1 MKIYAYILIVLSG
14 VLTAQCSKVTLD
26 EICGYPSAPG
36 GGNGEGEGNG
46 DYNSYWYYSYEAA
59 QLIDAETLGM
69 ETAEDFTP
77 YTVAHLGDTLF
88 IANIGKAGSSL
99 LLFSIKKGERLGTL
113 QSWQHDGGEKSF
125 GSQIE
130 AIVPSGNRLY
140 VAERQSRIHV
150 FRLPE
155 LSYLTC
161 IGNGQW
167 SGMITLD
174 GKDITRESIRQRS
187 KDGMSHIPEDRHKHG
202 LVLDYSLE
210 NNMVLQRYWQPEF
223 QKGGFIRS
231 DKVREYSDRLIAQYD
246 VRSGQGS
253 STIVRSMSGG
263 NQQKAI
269 IAREVDRD
277 KSLIVAVQPTRGLDV
292 GAIEYIHSQLVAER
306 DRGKAVLLVSLELDE
321 VMSLSDRI
329 LVMYEGRLVG
339 QLNPKTTTVAELGLY
354 MSGAKRDDMGGD
366 QA

>member
-46 DYNSYWYYSYEAA
+46 DYTSYWYYSYEAA

-167 SGMITLD
+167 SGPVFQAQAMTVKDELIFARGQERNGQHLQRGGCHP
-174 GKDITRESIRQRS
+174 GKLPEGEPLPPGIRQRQS
-187 KDGMSHIPEDRHKHG
+187 GQQRLCQPFHAARCGRASAAHG
-202 LVLDYSLE
+202 L
-210 NNMVLQRYWQPEF
+210 
-223 QKGGFIRS
+223 
-231 DKVREYSDRLIAQYD
+231 
-246 VRSGQGS
+246 
-253 STIVRSMSGG
+253 
-263 NQQKAI
+263 
-269 IAREVDRD
+269 
-277 KSLIVAVQPTRGLDV
+277 
-292 GAIEYIHSQLVAER
+292 
-306 DRGKAVLLVSLELDE
+306 
-321 VMSLSDRI
+321 
-329 LVMYEGRLVG
+329 
-339 QLNPKTTTVAELGLY
+339 
-354 MSGAKRDDMGGD
+354 
-366 QA
+366 

>member
-155 LSYLTC
+155 LSYLFFFSAVSKGYTWIPLRSICQRNSPISQTC
-161 IGNGQW
+161 PFT
-167 SGMITLD
+167 STC
-174 GKDITRESIRQRS
+174 
-187 KDGMSHIPEDRHKHG
+187 
-202 LVLDYSLE
+202 
-210 NNMVLQRYWQPEF
+210 F
-223 QKGGFIRS
+223 
-231 DKVREYSDRLIAQYD
+231 
-246 VRSGQGS
+246 S
-253 STIVRSMSGG
+253 STKRQIPISFVPSS
-263 NQQKAI
+263 AI
-269 IAREVDRD
+269 MQRLSPSKRENRFVPSISRNWICFG
-277 KSLIVAVQPTRGLDV
+277 SPCFCL
-292 GAIEYIHSQLVAER
+292 
-306 DRGKAVLLVSLELDE
+306 
-321 VMSLSDRI
+321 RI
-329 LVMYEGRLVG
+329 RIC
-339 QLNPKTTTVAELGLY
+339 
-354 MSGAKRDDMGGD
+354 SIC
-366 QA
+366 

>member
-167 SGMITLD
+167 SGPVFQAQAMTVKD
-174 GKDITRESIRQRS
+174 GLIFARDKNGMVKHLQRGGCHPGKLPEGEPLPPGIRQRQS
-187 KDGMSHIPEDRHKHG
+187 GQQRLCQPFHAARCGRASAAHG
-202 LVLDYSLE
+202 L
-210 NNMVLQRYWQPEF
+210 
-223 QKGGFIRS
+223 
-231 DKVREYSDRLIAQYD
+231 
-246 VRSGQGS
+246 
-253 STIVRSMSGG
+253 
-263 NQQKAI
+263 
-269 IAREVDRD
+269 
-277 KSLIVAVQPTRGLDV
+277 
-292 GAIEYIHSQLVAER
+292 
-306 DRGKAVLLVSLELDE
+306 
-321 VMSLSDRI
+321 
-329 LVMYEGRLVG
+329 
-339 QLNPKTTTVAELGLY
+339 
-354 MSGAKRDDMGGD
+354 
-366 QA
+366 

>member
-69 ETAEDFTP
+69 ETADDFTP

-167 SGMITLD
+167 SGPVFQAQAMTVKDADFRTRQERNGQHLQRGGCHP
-174 GKDITRESIRQRS
+174 GKLPEGEPLPPGIRQRQS
-187 KDGMSHIPEDRHKHG
+187 GQQRLCQPFHAARCGRASAAHG
-202 LVLDYSLE
+202 L
-210 NNMVLQRYWQPEF
+210 
-223 QKGGFIRS
+223 
-231 DKVREYSDRLIAQYD
+231 
-246 VRSGQGS
+246 
-253 STIVRSMSGG
+253 
-263 NQQKAI
+263 
-269 IAREVDRD
+269 
-277 KSLIVAVQPTRGLDV
+277 
-292 GAIEYIHSQLVAER
+292 
-306 DRGKAVLLVSLELDE
+306 
-321 VMSLSDRI
+321 
-329 LVMYEGRLVG
+329 
-339 QLNPKTTTVAELGLY
+339 
-354 MSGAKRDDMGGD
+354 
-366 QA
+366 

>member
-167 SGMITLD
+167 SGP
-174 GKDITRESIRQRS
+174 GKGRADFRTRQERNGQHLQRGGCHPGKLPEGEPLPPGIRQRQS
-187 KDGMSHIPEDRHKHG
+187 GQQRLCQPFHAARCGRVSAAHG
-202 LVLDYSLE
+202 L
-210 NNMVLQRYWQPEF
+210 
-223 QKGGFIRS
+223 
-231 DKVREYSDRLIAQYD
+231 
-246 VRSGQGS
+246 
-253 STIVRSMSGG
+253 
-263 NQQKAI
+263 
-269 IAREVDRD
+269 
-277 KSLIVAVQPTRGLDV
+277 
-292 GAIEYIHSQLVAER
+292 
-306 DRGKAVLLVSLELDE
+306 
-321 VMSLSDRI
+321 
-329 LVMYEGRLVG
+329 
-339 QLNPKTTTVAELGLY
+339 
-354 MSGAKRDDMGGD
+354 
-366 QA
+366 

>member
-36 GGNGEGEGNG
+36 EGNGEGEGNG

-167 SGMITLD
+167 SGPVFQAQAMTV
-174 GKDITRESIRQRS
+174 
-187 KDGMSHIPEDRHKHG
+187 KDGLIFARDKNGMVSIYKEEDATPENYQKVNRYRRASGNGSPGNNGFASHSMQPDAEGHLLLTDYEGKKIR
-202 LVLDYSLE
+202 VLDPALVNDDMANDAS
-210 NNMVLQRYWQPEF
+210 
-223 QKGGFIRS
+223 I
-231 DKVREYSDRLIAQYD
+231 D
-246 VRSGQGS
+246 
-253 STIVRSMSGG
+253 
-263 NQQKAI
+263 
-269 IAREVDRD
+269 
-277 KSLIVAVQPTRGLDV
+277 LDD
-292 GAIEYIHSQLVAER
+292 L
-306 DRGKAVLLVSLELDE
+306 
-321 VMSLSDRI
+321 SLSP
-329 LVMYEGRLVG
+329 GFK
-339 QLNPKTTTVAELGLY
+339 PKTLALCGDCWYATGDNDAINIYERQSNEWSKKIKTVKGYAFPSLPASMRKTTLCYGFRTRTVPNGHW
-354 MSGAKRDDMGGD
+354 
-366 QA
+366 

>member
-167 SGMITLD
+167 SGPVFQAQAMTV
-174 GKDITRESIRQRS
+174 
-187 KDGMSHIPEDRHKHG
+187 KDG
-202 LVLDYSLE
+202 
-210 NNMVLQRYWQPEF
+210 
-223 QKGGFIRS
+223 
-231 DKVREYSDRLIAQYD
+231 LIFA
-246 VRSGQGS
+246 
-253 STIVRSMSGG
+253 
-263 NQQKAI
+263 
-269 IAREVDRD
+269 RD
-277 KSLIVAVQPTRGLDV
+277 KNGM
-292 GAIEYIHSQLVAER
+292 
-306 DRGKAVLLVSLELDE
+306 VSIYKEEDATPE
-321 VMSLSDRI
+321 NYQKVNR
-329 LVMYEGRLVG
+329 YRR
-339 QLNPKTTTVAELGLY
+339 A
-354 MSGAKRDDMGGD
+354 SGNG
-366 QA
+366 

>member
-161 IGNGQW
+161 IGQRAMERPRIPGTGHDGKGRADFRTRQERNGQHLQR
-167 SGMITLD
+167 GGCHP
-174 GKDITRESIRQRS
+174 GKLPEGEPLPPGIRQRQS
-187 KDGMSHIPEDRHKHG
+187 GQQRLCQPFHAARCGRASAAHG
-202 LVLDYSLE
+202 L
-210 NNMVLQRYWQPEF
+210 
-223 QKGGFIRS
+223 
-231 DKVREYSDRLIAQYD
+231 
-246 VRSGQGS
+246 
-253 STIVRSMSGG
+253 
-263 NQQKAI
+263 
-269 IAREVDRD
+269 
-277 KSLIVAVQPTRGLDV
+277 
-292 GAIEYIHSQLVAER
+292 
-306 DRGKAVLLVSLELDE
+306 
-321 VMSLSDRI
+321 
-329 LVMYEGRLVG
+329 
-339 QLNPKTTTVAELGLY
+339 
-354 MSGAKRDDMGGD
+354 
-366 QA
+366 

>member
-46 DYNSYWYYSYEAA
+46 DYTSYWYYSYEAA

-167 SGMITLD
+167 SGPVFQAQAMTVKD
-174 GKDITRESIRQRS
+174 GLIFARDRNGQHLQRGGCHPGKLPEGEPLPPGIRQRQS
-187 KDGMSHIPEDRHKHG
+187 GQQRLCQPFHAARCGRASAAHG
-202 LVLDYSLE
+202 L
-210 NNMVLQRYWQPEF
+210 
-223 QKGGFIRS
+223 
-231 DKVREYSDRLIAQYD
+231 
-246 VRSGQGS
+246 
-253 STIVRSMSGG
+253 
-263 NQQKAI
+263 
-269 IAREVDRD
+269 
-277 KSLIVAVQPTRGLDV
+277 
-292 GAIEYIHSQLVAER
+292 
-306 DRGKAVLLVSLELDE
+306 
-321 VMSLSDRI
+321 
-329 LVMYEGRLVG
+329 
-339 QLNPKTTTVAELGLY
+339 
-354 MSGAKRDDMGGD
+354 
-366 QA
+366 